1 MALGFGRFIF
11 EGVAVIPLCRTSGSQ
26 WFPLRVSQYP
36 RFWGFHSMKVA
47 LDFGILW
54 DFHMNESRKMKG
66 YISISCL
73 NSFKEE
79 VETQEADGFM

>member
-1 MALGFGRFIF
+1 MAFGFGRFIF

-36 RFWGFHSMKVA
+36 RFWGFHSIKVA

-66 YISISCL
+66 YFSISKAVHT
-73 NSFKEE
+73 SFL
-79 VETQEADGFM
+79 VQDFFNFVSQ